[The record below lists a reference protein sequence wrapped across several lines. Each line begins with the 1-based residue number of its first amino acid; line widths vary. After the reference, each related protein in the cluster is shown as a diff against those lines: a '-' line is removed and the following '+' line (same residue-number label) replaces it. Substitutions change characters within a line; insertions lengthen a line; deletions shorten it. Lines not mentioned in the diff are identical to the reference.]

1 MAATDKRLS
10 ELTAPVSIAD
20 TDVLGGY
27 RPGTGGAPNLDI
39 RATAGLIR
47 APILAGLAD
56 GSVAVA
62 ASGVV
67 TAAGVPAEVRLA
79 AVPLTA
85 EEYGVQADDDGSG
98 GGTDD
103 TAALTALINAALSQN
118 RPILLPPRK
127 IKLTGSSPIRLP
139 LALTMAGTSDKQAVT
154 SLKWYGTGPAMFD
167 SDPANYCS
175 PYNISNMEIVANN
188 TPGVTGTGDCFKLYG
203 VTNNSRFSN
212 LLIRNFKNNAFTIA
226 RQTLNAGDP
235 TSCGNVKFDQIF
247 VVSCGGYAFDI
258 DGYPNAVWTMC
269 DFNSCVGGG
278 YRFRTGVSNQAQVTI
293 IGQWWEGTQSW
304 SGTNF
309 MKLDSPAGLVIN
321 LIGGTFQNFIAG
333 SNRYL
338 IDNIGGGGT
347 TPVIN
352 MLGCARTG
360 FDADY
365 HDSVSSVTY
374 NNGDRGIF
382 SAHGNIGGAA
392 LTAIGPTPII
402 DLFQNS
408 GGTTNQRRFRASVSG
423 NLFVLTSRIDS
434 GTASKTLMTLE
445 HSSGAMNLPNST
457 TLSINSTQVL
467 NTRRTGWTAA
477 TGTGT
482 KTGFVTSTATT
493 QQVAEALK
501 ALIDDLIAHGL
512 IGT

>member
-1 MAATDKRLS
+1 MAVAQDKKAS
-10 ELTAPVSIAD
+10 QLTVPVAVAD
-20 TDVLGGY
+20 TDFAAGVRPASGGD
-27 RPGTGGAPNLDI
+27 PNLDI
-39 RATAGLIR
+39 QLPVGLIR
-47 APILAGLAD
+47 APIIDGLAAGD
-56 GSVAVA
+56 VPVA

-67 TAAGVPAEVRLA
+67 TAGGVPAEVRLE

-85 EEYGVQADDDGSG
+85 EEYGVQADDDGAG
-98 GGTDD
+98 AGTDD
-103 TAALTALINAALSQN
+103 TAAFAALLAASSSLN

-139 LALTMAGTSDKQAVT
+139 TALDMHGTSDKQGVT
-154 SLKWYGTGPAMFD
+154 SLKWYGSGAAMFD
-167 SDPANYCS
+167 SDINNYCS

-188 TPGVTGTGDCFKLYG
+188 TPGVTGTGDCLKLYG
-203 VTNNSRFSN
+203 VTNNSRFRN

-247 VVSCGGYAFDI
+247 VVSCGGYAFDV

-309 MKLDSPAGLVIN
+309 MKLDSPTGLVIN
-321 LIGGTFQNFIAG
+321 LIGGTFQNFVAG

-338 IDNIGGGGT
+338 IDNVGAT

-352 MLGCARTG
+352 MIGCARTG

-365 HDSVSSVTY
+365 HDGANSVTY
-374 NNGDRGIF
+374 SDGDRGIF
-382 SAHGNIGGAA
+382 SAHGAINGAA
-392 LTAIGPTPII
+392 LKAAGTGPTI
-402 DLFQNS
+402 DLHQTS
-408 GGTTNQRRFRASVSG
+408 GGTTDQRRFRASISG
-423 NLFVLTSRIDS
+423 NLLVLTSRLDS
-434 GTASKTLMTLE
+434 GTASKTLMTLA
-445 HSSGAMNLPNST
+445 HNSGAMNLPNAT
-457 TLSINSTQVL
+457 TLSINSVQALT
-467 NTRRTGWTAA
+467 TRRTGWTAA